1 MKNSNK
7 ATLEDKVKRYI
18 KMKKF
23 FMFSDALMIIG
34 LTKDILLKILES
46 FEKEG
51 LIIKDKDEKSLMK
64 SSYVVINAKNKKVL
78 NNQDIKIDVE
88 LIKAI
93 KKLLLEIK
101 KLNKKEFFYQEL
113 VHKTTLSKGVF
124 AKVIKTFTQL
134 KVLQESIDA
143 INKDIRYFKIETT
156 LIDDLLTFLKQKK
169 YKELQEIIEGKR
181 ELVYFEIPDDLCKVL
196 NVIIKNES
204 LSKNELAKMAG
215 LTRKRLGDWLVLL
228 KKTGVLIDSFKEE
241 SIKEVIYIFSSS
253 RSKKVLESINNGAY
267 HEDRELKQLWKL
279 TNS

>member
-1 MKNSNK
+1 MKNSN
-7 ATLEDKVKRYI
+7 LEDKVKRYI

-23 FMFSDALMIIG
+23 FMFSDALMITG

-51 LIIKDKDEKSLMK
+51 LIIRDKDEKSLMK

-134 KVLQESIDA
+134 KVLQESADE

-228 KKTGVLIDSFKEE
+228 KKTGVLMDSFKEDSE
-241 SIKEVIYIFSSS
+241 DIYIFSSS
-253 RSKKVLESINNGAY
+253 RSKKVLEYINNGAY
-267 HEDRELKQLWKL
+267 EKDKELKQLWKL

>member
-1 MKNSNK
+1 M
-7 ATLEDKVKRYI
+7 
-18 KMKKF
+18 
-23 FMFSDALMIIG
+23 
-34 LTKDILLKILES
+34 
-46 FEKEG
+46 
-51 LIIKDKDEKSLMK
+51 
-64 SSYVVINAKNKKVL
+64 
-78 NNQDIKIDVE
+78 
-88 LIKAI
+88 IKAI

-134 KVLQESIDA
+134 KVLQESADE

-181 ELVYFEIPDDLCKVL
+181 ELVYFEIPGELCKVL

-228 KKTGVLIDSFKEE
+228 KKTGVLMDSFKEDSE
-241 SIKEVIYIFSSS
+241 DIYIFSSR
-253 RSKKVLESINNGAY
+253 RSKKVLEYINNGAY
-267 HEDRELKQLWKL
+267 EKDKELKQLWKL

>member
-1 MKNSNK
+1 MKNSN
-7 ATLEDKVKRYI
+7 LEDKVKRYI

-23 FMFSDALMIIG
+23 FMFSDALMITG

-156 LIDDLLTFLKQKK
+156 SIDELLTFLKQKK

-228 KKTGVLIDSFKEE
+228 KKTGVLMDSFKEDSE
-241 SIKEVIYIFSSS
+241 DIYIFSSS
-253 RSKKVLESINNGAY
+253 RSKKVLEYINNGAY
-267 HEDRELKQLWKL
+267 EKDKELKQLWKL

>member
-1 MKNSNK
+1 MKNSN
-7 ATLEDKVKRYI
+7 LEDKVKRYI

-23 FMFSDALMIIG
+23 FMFSDALMITG

-46 FEKEG
+46 FEKKG

-134 KVLQESIDA
+134 KVLQESIEA

-169 YKELQEIIEGKR
+169 CKELQEIIEGKR

-228 KKTGVLIDSFKEE
+228 KKTGVLMDSFKEDSE
-241 SIKEVIYIFSSS
+241 DIYIFSSS
-253 RSKKVLESINNGAY
+253 RSKKVLEYIKNGAY
-267 HEDRELKQLWKL
+267 EKDKELKQLWKL